1 MLAYISGLVVV
12 SDMENSEKIK
22 KILPMTIFNLILPTL
37 DIGTDLRLGLA
48 VSNIK
53 DISGFKINYSLIYIS
68 FT

>member
-48 VSNIK
+48 VCIK
-53 DISGFKINYSLIYIS
+53 IVRIYL
-68 FT
+68 TNLK